1 MSLSHQEG
9 PGLAGIGAVV
19 REGLGGGWGWCAR
32 GPPGIVCS
40 NHTNHYQGVPARVSY
55 PATGDVPES
64 IAHTICLWLAAH
76 RRAHDARPWQRAA
89 TCRAQAVLLLRWMV
103 AGTALTTLA
112 RDSRVSRATAYRYPL
127 RGPGG

>member
-19 REGLGGGWGWCAR
+19 REGLGGGR
-32 GPPGIVCS
+32 SGIVCS
-40 NHTNHYQGVPARVSY
+40 NHRNHYQGVPARVSY

-76 RRAHDARPWQRAA
+76 RRAHDARPWPRAA
-89 TCRAQAVLLLRWMV
+89 TCRV
-103 AGTALTTLA
+103 
-112 RDSRVSRATAYRYPL
+112 
-127 RGPGG
+127 PGGAPAAVDGGGHRPDHPGPRLEGEPGHGLQVSA

>member
-1 MSLSHQEG
+1 M
-9 PGLAGIGAVV
+9 VV

-40 NHTNHYQGVPARVSY
+40 NHMNHYQGVPARVSY
-55 PATGDVPES
+55 PATLDVPES

-89 TCRAQAVLLLRWMV
+89 TCRV
-103 AGTALTTLA
+103 
-112 RDSRVSRATAYRYPL
+112 
-127 RGPGG
+127 PGGAGAAVDGGGHRPDHPGPRLEGEPGHGLQVPATGPWG